1 MEFFATLNSP
11 ATQQDLQQQLRLE
24 TLPRFCASIYEL
36 VGHAREQA
44 EVNMVWG
51 LFDIHRECI
60 RGGVRFT
67 LPNCL
72 NGVAWTVTVNLDDS
86 ADEVTI
92 HCTINR
98 RQQDADFV
106 ESLEEFVQDWRKG
119 LAEHLQASSGVDDIC
134 CA

>member
-1 MEFFATLNSP
+1 MEFFATLNTP

-36 VGHAREQA
+36 VGHERDRA

-51 LFDIHRECI
+51 LFDVHRECI

-72 NGVAWTVTVNLDDS
+72 NGVAWTVTVNLDDR

-119 LAEHLQASSGVDDIC
+119 LAEHLQASSDVDEIC